1 VRYYAIKID
10 GAPSVFPPVPGAPV
24 AGAQF
29 SSVADVGYGLQ
40 NDPGALRCMLRIEMV
55 SLATV
60 NPNSF
65 VRLYGVDIEM
75 LKQASNLNGL
85 NIEVYAGFWPGL
97 PLATEEAPYAG
108 AIYCGKIWQAFGNW
122 QDEDMTLDMLLSAG
136 NDAKGGAD
144 GTGSSAPAS
153 SDSSF
158 SPSPMRLRNR
168 QRGVGYLRP
177 TPGRRRVAT
186 TPLDGDGGGVGG
198 ILGSIAGGDIGSA
211 ISAIASSFATGT
223 GWGSTPAN
231 IIHNWQPGD
240 MLSNALR
247 QTLTKAF
254 PWCTI
259 DIGIADLLKN
269 PGAKDS
275 GFYNS
280 LEQFAAFAKQTSL
293 SLMSGTQGA
302 AGTMSSLV
310 GAMAQGSG
318 NSTLQS
324 LAGALGAAGKNSPGS
339 DTYQGIQTF
348 VRCQRIIVTD
358 GNPINGIHQG
368 PTLKFEELIGQ
379 PTWLQTN
386 TITFRTPMRADI
398 YPPLTVTLPPD
409 TLETVAPSLEIAP
422 GMVKSLNVNFA
433 NQPVTLNQVT
443 IIGDSRHPDGSSW
456 SLQCTGLVTNSAM
469 LANSIVSLPNP
480 LTGAPGASPPP
491 TGEFPPSPILR
502 RPVRRY
508 AV

>member
-1 VRYYAIKID
+1 MRYYAIKID
-10 GAPSVFPPVPGAPV
+10 GAPSVFAPVPGAPV

-29 SSVADVGYGLQ
+29 SSVADVGYGKQ

-55 SLATV
+55 SVATV
-60 NPNSF
+60 SPNSF

-75 LKQASNLNGL
+75 LKQASNLTGL
-85 NIEVYAGFWPGL
+85 NIEIYAGFWPGL

-122 QDEDMTLDMLLSAG
+122 QDEDMTLDLLLSAG

-144 GTGSSAPAS
+144 GTSAPASDSSSSAPAAA
-153 SDSSF
+153 
-158 SPSPMRLRNR
+158 PSRLRSR

-177 TPGRRRVAT
+177 TPGRRRVSAK
-186 TPLDGDGGGVGG
+186 PLDGDGGGGG
-198 ILGSIAGGDIGSA
+198 LGGLAGDIGSA
-211 ISAIASSFATGT
+211 ISAIASSFAAGT

-231 IIHNWQPGD
+231 LIHNWQPGD
-240 MLSNALR
+240 LLSNAMR

-269 PGAKDS
+269 PGAQDG
-275 GFYNS
+275 GFYSS

-293 SLMSGTQGA
+293 SLMSGSQGA
-302 AGTMSSLV
+302 AGTMSSIV
-310 GAMAQGSG
+310 GAIAKGSG
-318 NSTLQS
+318 NSGLQS
-324 LAGALGAAGKNSPGS
+324 LASALGAAGKNSAGS
-339 DTYQGIQTF
+339 DDYHGIQTF
-348 VRCQRIIVTD
+348 IRCQRIIVTD
-358 GNPINGIHQG
+358 NNPISGIHNG

-386 TITFRTPMRADI
+386 TITFRVPMRADI

-409 TLETVAPSLEIAP
+409 TLETVTPSLEIAP
-422 GMVKSLNVNFA
+422 GIVKSLNINFA
-433 NQPVTLNQVT
+433 NQPVTLQQVT

-469 LANSIVSLPNP
+469 MANSVAGSVITPAIQMGLGQAPSL
-480 LTGAPGASPPP
+480 TPP
-491 TGEFPPSPILR
+491 ER
-502 RPVRRY
+502 RRAVRRY

>member
-1 VRYYAIKID
+1 MRYYALKID
-10 GAPSVFPPVPGAPV
+10 GAPSVFTPVPGAPV

-40 NDPGALRCMLRIEMV
+40 NDPGALRCMLRIEMT
-55 SLATV
+55 SLAAV

-75 LKQASNLNGL
+75 LKQASNLTGL

-97 PLATEEAPYAG
+97 PLATEETPYAG

-136 NDAKGGAD
+136 NDAQGPGGAPSD
-144 GTGSSAPAS
+144 DNSSEY
-153 SDSSF
+153 
-158 SPSPMRLRNR
+158 SPSPLNSPSAPSMLAR
-168 QRGVGYLRP
+168 QRRVGYLRP
-177 TPGRRRVAT
+177 EPGRRRAST
-186 TPLDGDGGGVGG
+186 TPLDGTGGGG
-198 ILGSIAGGDIGSA
+198 LGSLGSDIGSA
-211 ISAIASSFATGT
+211 TSAIASSFAAGT

-240 MLSNALR
+240 MLSNAIR
-247 QTLTKAF
+247 KTLTQAF

-269 PGAKDS
+269 PGAQDS

-310 GAMAQGSG
+310 GAMAAGSG
-318 NSTLQS
+318 NDGLQTL
-324 LAGALGAAGKNSPGS
+324 ADALKAAGKNSSGS
-339 DTYQGIQTF
+339 DTYQGIHTF

-358 GNPINGIHQG
+358 GNPINGIHPG

-379 PTWLQTN
+379 PTWLNTN

-409 TLETVAPSLEIAP
+409 TLEFVAPSLEIAP
-422 GMVKSLNVNFA
+422 GIVKSLNVNFA

-469 LANSIVSLPNP
+469 LANTMVSLPNP

-491 TGEFPPSPILR
+491 TGAYPPSPMLR